1 MLRRFAP
8 RNDNVDKNNQFMGKM
23 LFVLGG
29 ARSGKSAFAV
39 ELAKNYKKVAY
50 IATAQALDDE
60 MAERIR
66 IHKASRPKNWQVI
79 ESPLDADRVVK
90 DLDGK
95 TDFILFDCVTL
106 YITNLI
112 TPTLTLPPGGGGK
125 GEEGDADILKKID
138 SLCKACRDISAD
150 VAIVS
155 NEVGLGVVP
164 DNELSRRFR
173 DLAGKANQIIA
184 KEADEVYFLT
194 AGIAQRIK

>member
-1 MLRRFAP
+1 MA
-8 RNDNVDKNNQFMGKM
+8 KIT
-23 LFVLGG
+23 FVLGG

-39 ELAKNYKKVAY
+39 ELAKNCKKVAY

-66 IHKASRPKNWQVI
+66 VHKALRPKNWQVI
-79 ESPLDADRVVK
+79 ESPLNADRVVK
-90 DLDGK
+90 GLDGK

-112 TPTLTLPPGGGGK
+112 TQSDTKILSEIENLCNASRKTA
-125 GEEGDADILKKID
+125 ADI
-138 SLCKACRDISAD
+138 
-150 VAIVS
+150 VIVS

>member
-1 MLRRFAP
+1 MAKITFI
-8 RNDNVDKNNQFMGKM
+8 
-23 LFVLGG
+23 LGG

-39 ELAKNYKKVAY
+39 EVAKSYKKVAY

-60 MAERIR
+60 MAERIG
-66 IHKASRPKNWQVI
+66 IHKASRPDSWQVI
-79 ESPLDADRVVK
+79 ETPLDADSVIK

-95 TDFILFDCVTL
+95 VDFVLFDCVTL
-106 YITNLI
+106 YLTNLI
-112 TPTLTLPPGGGGK
+112 N
-125 GEEGDADILKKID
+125 DAGVQILESLQKIE
-138 SLCKACRDISAD
+138 SLCKACREVSAH

-155 NEVGLGVVP
+155 NEVGLGIVP

-194 AGIAQRIK
+194 AGIAQRIKQAER

>member
-1 MLRRFAP
+1 MA
-8 RNDNVDKNNQFMGKM
+8 KM
-23 LFVLGG
+23 ILILGG

-39 ELAKNYKKVAY
+39 ELAKNCKKVAY

-66 IHKASRPKNWQVI
+66 VHKASRPKNWQVI
-79 ESPLDADRVVK
+79 ESPLNADRVVK

-112 TPTLTLPPGGGGK
+112 TQSDTK
-125 GEEGDADILKKID
+125 ILCEIEN
-138 SLCKACRDISAD
+138 LCNASRKTAANI
-150 VAIVS
+150 VIVS